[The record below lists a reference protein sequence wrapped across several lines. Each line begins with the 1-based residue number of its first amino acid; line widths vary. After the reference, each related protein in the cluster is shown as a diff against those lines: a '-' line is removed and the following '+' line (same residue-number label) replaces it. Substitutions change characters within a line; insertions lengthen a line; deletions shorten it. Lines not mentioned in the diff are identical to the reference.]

1 MPNSDRSFTRYF
13 YCLLNARWAPPPRS
27 VGSHAPPTKSLQP
40 KENYMSEEV
49 FDLNDYIK
57 HTPRFAA
64 RLVQSV
70 IKPVTT
76 QDVDP
81 APMQKL
87 DALIAIRESSE
98 FDYGLFEG
106 MIAQVLQP
114 ISAQYPELE
123 ALMEHGSRI
132 LRTDADGTELRSHLG
147 AEALYGDDGSSNKP
161 TAWAINIGRCRVI
174 YALASA
180 GKTDSTGLENSWV
193 NVLAEEIRTNI
204 PTHLYT
210 GPFSRLVRNRDVSA
224 PLVVALRVTGTRVH
238 CLESREGF
246 LVNNDS
252 GSMLWHAFVASAHSE
267 WVSTLTRLQ
276 TGFIF
281 HTKQGKWAQ
290 GGPIPVIGY
299 KRVTETQGGPSLVAP
314 DETQRALV
322 RTIIEAAASGL
333 SEDEALKKI
342 SNAGARSRKPRGK
355 GVEQPLLADLG
366 DFRSA
371 VRRVWQHLPTYLSGE
386 YVSHRANTVPG
397 LVECLGVPVQR
408 DRQGDN
414 GYFQFRIPFGIPE
427 GGWCDEETLKLAIK
441 RRLGK
446 RQKEGGKGNPLEFIK
461 PLTGLGS
468 YIIDGYEY
476 RLMGDDTT
484 YQVRRRPHQPT
495 DSGVFKGF
503 AQYESDLVGRFTIV
517 GLHNTV
523 ASLLRSLVLEVNSD
537 LICAHQVEP
546 KPAELEDLLNRAEE
560 ASRVATRM
568 REFAGSATDIEEQD
582 AYRAQASE
590 QLGLA
595 RSLHQQHKELLS
607 TQDRQVA
614 FADTSQILAAAELL
628 DRSSGG
634 EPPAL
639 RRALRRVIGNM
650 RIDTAINEPLAQV
663 SLTAIVRT
671 DFGAITLG
679 PVTRS
684 ILNTA
689 GTKRVK
695 PSPGKESERNIRLAH
710 DLLMSDPK
718 SSVRDVLNLQ
728 GRAERRRLSSVL
740 QSLLPNPQAASALL
754 DCPIPEVQRVVLN
767 EVFTEYGYSRLALP
781 DDLDPLWVQEIAAI
795 YLQPTWDWN
804 KKSWASGDATWARRI
819 ISWVHRYYGDENGVS
834 VSLARDQLGV
844 SEPQMYSLLCS
855 DVRRYR
861 TILRSRLT
869 PIEYVQNYKKY
880 TTSKEP
886 RRLRLM
892 LCPHCGT
899 RELPHIL
906 RVPELPDGF
915 LCSTCRRPPSSKIVF
930 PPQYLQPWVGPNQ
943 GKRKIKTPQQD
954 KEKSPAGT
962 QLFAFRIPP
971 RQTH

>member
-1 MPNSDRSFTRYF
+1 
-13 YCLLNARWAPPPRS
+13 
-27 VGSHAPPTKSLQP
+27 
-40 KENYMSEEV
+40 MSEEV
-49 FDLNDYIK
+49 FDLNEYIK

-64 RLVQSV
+64 RLAQTV
-70 IKPVTT
+70 IKPADT
-76 QDVDP
+76 QDIDLLPV
-81 APMQKL
+81 QKL

-114 ISAQYPELE
+114 ICAQYPELD
-123 ALMEHGSRI
+123 ALMAHGSRI
-132 LRTDADGTELRSHLG
+132 LRADADGADLRRHLG
-147 AEALYGDDGSSNKP
+147 AEPLYGDDGSSNKP

-193 NVLAEEIRTNI
+193 NVLAQEIRTSI

-224 PLVVALRVTGTRVH
+224 PLNVSLRVTGTRVH
-238 CLESREGF
+238 CLESRDGF

-252 GSMLWHAFVASAHSE
+252 GSMLWHGLVASAHSE

-290 GGPIPVIGY
+290 GGPLPVIGY
-299 KRVTETQGGPSLVAP
+299 KRIQGTLNGPSLVVP

-322 RTIIEAAASGL
+322 RTIIEAAASGMT
-333 SEDEALKKI
+333 EKEALKKI
-342 SNAGARSRKPRGK
+342 SDAGARSRLPRGK
-355 GVEQPLLADLG
+355 GVAQPLLAELG
-366 DFRSA
+366 DYKKA
-371 VRRVWQHLPTYLSGE
+371 VRAVWQHLPTYLSGE

-397 LVECLGVPVQR
+397 LIECLGVPVQR
-408 DRQGDN
+408 DNQGDN

-427 GGWCDEETLKLAIK
+427 GGWHNEETIKLAIK
-441 RRLGK
+441 KRLGK
-446 RQKEGGKGNPLEFIK
+446 RQKEGGKGNHLELIK
-461 PLTGLGS
+461 PLAGLGS
-468 YIIDGYEY
+468 WIVDGYEY
-476 RLMGDDTT
+476 RLMSDDKT
-484 YQVRRRPHQPT
+484 YTVRRRAHEVT
-495 DSGVFKGF
+495 NTGIFKGF
-503 AQYESDLVGRFTIV
+503 GYFAGELIGRFTIV
-517 GLHNTV
+517 GLHQAV
-523 ASLLRSLVLEVNSD
+523 ASLLRDLVLEVTSD
-537 LICAHQVEP
+537 LVCAHRVEP
-546 KPAELEDLLNRAEE
+546 KPAELADLLNRAQE
-560 ASRVATRM
+560 ANLIATRM
-568 REFAGSATDIEEQD
+568 REFAASTSDIEEQNE
-582 AYRAQASE
+582 YRAQASVH
-590 QLGLA
+590 LGLA
-595 RSLHQQHKELLS
+595 RSLQQQHNELLS
-607 TQDRQVA
+607 IQDRQVA

-628 DRSSGG
+628 ERSSGG

-639 RRALRRVIGNM
+639 RRALRRVIGTLQ
-650 RIDTAINEPLAQV
+650 IDTAINQPIATV
-663 SLTAIVRT
+663 TLTAMVRT

-679 PVTRS
+679 PVTRP

-695 PSPGKESERNIRLAH
+695 PSPDTQSERNIRLAY
-710 DLLMSDPK
+710 DLLTTLPDTPN
-718 SSVRDVLNLQ
+718 RETLQ
-728 GRAERRRLSSVL
+728 LHGRAERRRLYAVL

-767 EVFTEYGYSRLALP
+767 EIFIKFGYSRLALP

-844 SEPQMYSLLCS
+844 SEPQMYSLLSS

-943 GKRKIKTPQQD
+943 GTRKIKTPQQD

-971 RQTH
+971 RQTHLRK